1 MENKAALK
9 RNSNIELYRIIVML
23 SIVAHHYV
31 VNSGIEDV
39 MELAPTSGRSI
50 YYYLFGAWGKVGIN
64 CFVLIT
70 GYFMCKSHITAEKFL
85 KLLLEVMFYKI
96 LIHGIFMIAGA
107 EEICLK
113 NIFFMFMP
121 VTSVKTDFVSCFLL
135 FFLCIP
141 FLNIMVRN
149 MTQRQHQLLL
159 ALLLGIFT
167 ILGTMLGGR
176 FKTNYVTWFC
186 VLYFISS
193 YIRLYNPLPK
203 LRWGYVMGGGLLTSV
218 LSIVVILCA
227 NAYIGKTLPPYYF
240 VNDSYKILA
249 VVLSVSMFMWFKDMK
264 VPQSRIINRIA
275 QSCFGVLLIHANSNT
290 MRQWLWKDTLDV
302 AGQYYT
308 DTFIIHSILSV
319 LCIYIVCTLID
330 QIRIA
335 WIEKPLFEFMNRKKF
350 FDRWQNKV

>member
-203 LRWGYVMGGGLLTSV
+203 LRWGYVMGGGTFDFSPKYCCHSLCKCIYRQDVATVLFCQRLVQDIGSCPICKHVHVVQGHEGTSV
-218 LSIVVILCA
+218 ED
-227 NAYIGKTLPPYYF
+227 YQ
-240 VNDSYKILA
+240 SYSP
-249 VVLSVSMFMWFKDMK
+249 VLFRRFTHTC
-264 VPQSRIINRIA
+264 Q
-275 QSCFGVLLIHANSNT
+275 
-290 MRQWLWKDTLDV
+290 
-302 AGQYYT
+302 
-308 DTFIIHSILSV
+308 
-319 LCIYIVCTLID
+319 
-330 QIRIA
+330 
-335 WIEKPLFEFMNRKKF
+335 
-350 FDRWQNKV
+350 